1 MLQVIPLWHNGVP
14 ISFAEKMQANVGDVR
29 LADLKPL
36 KDNFI
41 KIFIKSI
48 DKYYLIV
55 YSVSC
60 KATN

>member
-1 MLQVIPLWHNGVP
+1 MLHVIPLWHSGVP

-41 KIFIKSI
+41 KIFIKV
-48 DKYYLIV
+48 L
-55 YSVSC
+55 
-60 KATN
+60 TNVIL